1 MQLSYWS
8 SLAATTSSK
17 AGCRKVFQS
26 ALFLICLALLASPSA
41 RALEAGCSASSDDVW
56 SGFPEVGTGGLSAHF
71 RAWLDGNG
79 YSADDFARDDLE
91 GGSYGGRAS
100 DSDTPAHQPVVFVHG
115 NSDRAVGTI
124 DGTPVGWTAV
134 IRQYLANGYKPA
146 ELYATTWGP
155 ANADLAGQQVHS
167 FEYAQRIRAFIEAV
181 LGYTGAEKVDVIGHS
196 MGVTLARQAIK
207 GGALDG
213 RDLGPPLTGRVDT
226 FVGIAGANLGL
237 ASCFLAESK
246 YPTCSDEDGFYPGRI
261 SLSGVKGESDFL
273 AGLND
278 ESRYE
283 GDHLFSIWSRADQLI
298 GFGGLVYGNYTSRI
312 PGQDGEAVYNGYP
325 YGHFC
330 VRDLS
335 APVQLEMIRNHRV
348 PL

>member
-1 MQLSYWS
+1 MRLSS
-8 SLAATTSSK
+8 VSVL
-17 AGCRKVFQS
+17 V
-26 ALFLICLALLASPSA
+26 LLLLSVSIPT
-41 RALEAGCSASSDDVW
+41 RAFEAGCSVSADADW
-56 SGFPEVGTGGLSAHF
+56 SGFPEVGTDGLSLHF
-71 RAWLDGNG
+71 RTWLDVNG
-79 YSADDFARDDLE
+79 YSEYDFARDDLP
-91 GGSYGGRAS
+91 GGSYGGRES
-100 DSDTPAHQPVVFVHG
+100 DAETPGHQPVVFVHG

-134 IRQYLANGYKPA
+134 IRRFLANGYKPA
-146 ELYATTWGP
+146 EIYATTWGS
-155 ANADLAGQQVHS
+155 ANSDLAGEQVHS
-167 FEYAQRIRAFIEAV
+167 FEYVRRIRSFIEAV

-196 MGVTLARQAIK
+196 MGVTLARKAIK

-213 RDLGPPLTGRVDT
+213 RDLGPPLTGRIDT

-246 YPTCSDEDGFYPGRI
+246 YPTCSDEDGFYPGRL
-261 SLSGVKGESDFL
+261 SLRGVKGESDFL

-283 GDHLFSIWSRADQLI
+283 GDHLFSIWSRADQLV

-312 PGQDGEAVYNGYP
+312 AGQDGEAVYNGYP

-335 APVQLEMIRNHRV
+335 VPVQLETIRNHRV
-348 PL
+348 P